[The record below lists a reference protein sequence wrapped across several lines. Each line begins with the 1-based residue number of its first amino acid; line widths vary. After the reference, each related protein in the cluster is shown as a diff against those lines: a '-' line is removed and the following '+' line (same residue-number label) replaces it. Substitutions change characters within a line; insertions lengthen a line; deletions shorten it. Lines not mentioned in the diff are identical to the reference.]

1 MNINNKPMKIF
12 ILDDDEISNE
22 LTNIILNMSGIHD
35 VDFRH
40 SGREAIKYLD
50 ENREKSTFP
59 DLIFVDINL
68 PGMNGFDFI
77 ENYEKTY
84 MNMNPDTRIIML
96 TNSVSEE
103 EKFKALTYDSVI
115 EFWSKPLNINILQDV
130 LSRFGIRS

>member
-1 MNINNKPMKIF
+1 MKIF

-35 VDFRH
+35 VDFRY

-50 ENREKSTFP
+50 ENQEKNTFP

-84 MNMNPDTRIIML
+84 MNMNPATKIIML

-103 EKFKALTYDSVI
+103 EKFRALTYESVI
-115 EFWSKPLNINILQDV
+115 EFWSKPLNINILKEV
-130 LSRFGIRS
+130 LARFSIRS